1 MSKKIKIL
9 TPRIYEHSDFFH
21 NAYDFARENSLNTNE
36 LCLELSHY
44 LVEHFDKVWKIEK
57 PRIYK
62 QITDLQS
69 QLAEKNKE
77 QNQKA
82 IEELEKFRERLG
94 DETSPIIFS
103 DSYWYGKQIVL
114 DILNNQIKELHKGGN
129 GRT

>member
-1 MSKKIKIL
+1 MSKRIKIL

-69 QLAEKNKE
+69 QLVEKNKE

-82 IEELEKFRERLG
+82 IEVLEKAKQTLVELCQYYDLNLLG
-94 DETSPIIFS
+94 IKVYNFFIDA
-103 DSYWYGKQIVL
+103 
-114 DILNNQIKELHKGGN
+114 QIKELRGEEN
-129 GRT
+129 E